1 MLNLRLSAKKKF
13 DIKKNMYLCR
23 TLNYVTNYLFGL
35 KLTERE
41 LLTKQPSDVIH
52 WGNCICCAVFGMCDA
67 PKTPPPLGRKKREK
81 LKYKIE

>member
-1 MLNLRLSAKKKF
+1 
-13 DIKKNMYLCR
+13 MYLCR

-41 LLTKQPSDVIH
+41 LLTKQPSDVIL
-52 WGNCICCAVFGMCDA
+52 WGELHLLCGFWHVRR
-67 PKTPPPLGRKKREK
+67 PQKTPPPLGRKKREK